1 MRSTAAPRG
10 VIGGAVLLA
19 VGAAFLLP
27 PLGVPDA
34 GAYLFVAL
42 GLAFGAAWWLGSK
55 QFVYLVPAG
64 VLIGF
69 GLGLVLPSLFDLPA
83 ETAGPVFLGTL
94 ALGLFVV
101 FVLAPARRLLLAIAA
116 ILAVVAIA
124 DLFLNVVL
132 VPADAQPYF
141 VPLIL
146 IVVGLYLL
154 VERRGR

>member
-27 PLGVPDA
+27 PLGVSNA

-42 GLAFGAAWWLGSK
+42 GLAFGAAWWLGTK

-64 VLIGF
+64 VLTGF
-69 GLGLVLPSLFDLPA
+69 GLGLVLPTLFDLPA
-83 ETAGPVFLGTL
+83 EIAGPVFLGTL
-94 ALGLFVV
+94 ALGLIVV
-101 FVLAPARRLLLAIAA
+101 FAFAPGRRLLLAIAA
-116 ILAVVAIA
+116 ILAVVAVA

-132 VPADAQPYF
+132 IPAGAQPYF

>member
-1 MRSTAAPRG
+1 MRSTSAPRG

-27 PLGVPDA
+27 PLGVSNA

-42 GLAFGAAWWLGSK
+42 GLAFGAAWWLGTK

-64 VLIGF
+64 VLTGF
-69 GLGLVLPSLFDLPA
+69 GLGLVLPTLFDLPA
-83 ETAGPVFLGTL
+83 EIAGPVFLGTL
-94 ALGLFVV
+94 ALGLIVV
-101 FVLAPARRLLLAIAA
+101 FAFAPGRRLLLAIAA
-116 ILAVVAIA
+116 ILAVVAVA

-132 VPADAQPYF
+132 IPAGAQPYF

-154 VERRGR
+154 MERRGR

>member
-27 PLGVPDA
+27 PLGVSNA

-42 GLAFGAAWWLGSK
+42 GLAFGAAWWLGTK

-64 VLIGF
+64 VLTGF
-69 GLGLVLPSLFDLPA
+69 GLGLVLPTLFDLPA
-83 ETAGPVFLGTL
+83 EIAGPVFLGTL
-94 ALGLFVV
+94 ALGLIVV
-101 FVLAPARRLLLAIAA
+101 FAFAPGRRLLLAMAA
-116 ILAVVAIA
+116 ILAVVAVA
-124 DLFLNVVL
+124 DLLLNVVL
-132 VPADAQPYF
+132 IPAGAQPYF

-154 VERRGR
+154 MERRGR

>member
-27 PLGVPDA
+27 PLGVSNA

-42 GLAFGAAWWLGSK
+42 GLAFGAAWWLGTK

-64 VLIGF
+64 VLTGF
-69 GLGLVLPSLFDLPA
+69 GLGLVLPTLFDLPA
-83 ETAGPVFLGTL
+83 EIAGPVFLGTL
-94 ALGLFVV
+94 ALGLIVV
-101 FVLAPARRLLLAIAA
+101 FAFAPGRRLLLAIAA
-116 ILAVVAIA
+116 ILAVVAVA
-124 DLFLNVVL
+124 DLLLNVVL
-132 VPADAQPYF
+132 IPAGAQPYF

-154 VERRGR
+154 MERRGR